1 MPLKTEQRMLLKSL
15 YQRLDDKAL
24 KPGDEFY
31 EPIYDPEGCEDPVA
45 LMRQHIEWSNTES
58 IQMFSGFR
66 GSGKT
71 TELFRLQKGLE
82 EKGYFVLYGDA
93 LKYLNP
99 AQEIDITDLL
109 IVLAGTFSDALEK
122 AGVASLG
129 HDSYWERLK
138 NYLVTTKV
146 ELGEIGLQAGADLK
160 LNLETSPTFR
170 QLLRQKLANRIGEIK
185 RDVAVSSRMESRPSR
200 PSMAPKFPASSF
212 CSTRWSKYEARFPT
226 NNQSLIAWRGFS
238 PST

>member
-1 MPLKTEQRMLLKSL
+1 MTKQPALLKSL

-31 EPIYDPEGCEDPVA
+31 EPIYAHEGCEDPVA

-82 EKGYFVLYGDA
+82 EKGFLVLYGDA

-122 AGVASLG
+122 AEIGSPG

-170 QLLRQKLANRIGEIK
+170 QLLRQNLPIASVKSNATST
-185 RDVAVSSRMESRPSR
+185 VSSRMASKPFMPS
-200 PSMAPKFPASSF
+200 AAKKFRVSSF
-212 CSTRWSKYEARFPT
+212 CSTRWSRFAARFPM
-226 NNQSLIAWRGFS
+226 NNQSSTAWRGSS

>member
-1 MPLKTEQRMLLKSL
+1 
-15 YQRLDDKAL
+15 
-24 KPGDEFY
+24 
-31 EPIYDPEGCEDPVA
+31 
-45 LMRQHIEWSNTES
+45 MRQHIEWSNTES

-71 TELFRLQKGLE
+71 TELFRLQKDLV
-82 EKGYFVLYGDA
+82 EKGYLVLYGDA

-99 AQEIDITDLL
+99 GQEIDITDLL

-138 NYLVTTKV
+138 NYLVATKV

-185 RDVAVSSRMESRPSR
+185 RDVD
-200 PSMAPKFPASSF
+200 
-212 CSTRWSKYEARFPT
+212 RFKH
-226 NNQSLIAWRGFS
+226 
-238 PST
+238 